1 MEMFL
6 WILGVHLVELVGIG
20 IFFLIKKNS
29 NLEKIVN
36 QQQQYI
42 ENLDFVTSQLISNLS
57 KIDER
62 IHVEGDAELEE
73 IFRNTVELREL
84 LKTISDK

>member
-1 MEMFL
+1 MFL
-6 WILGVHLVELVGIG
+6 WILGVHLIELIGIG

-29 NLEKIVN
+29 NLEKVVN

-42 ENLDFVTSQLISNLS
+42 ENLDFITSQLISNLS

-62 IHVEGDAELEE
+62 AYVEGDAELEE
-73 IFRNTVELREL
+73 IFRSTVELREL

>member
-1 MEMFL
+1 MFL
-6 WILGVHLVELVGIG
+6 WILGVHLIELIGIG

-29 NLEKIVN
+29 NLEKVVN
-36 QQQQYI
+36 QQQQHI
-42 ENLDFVTSQLISNLS
+42 ENLDFITSQLISNLS

-62 IHVEGDAELEE
+62 AHVEGDAELEE
-73 IFRNTVELREL
+73 IFRNTIELREL

>member
-6 WILGVHLVELVGIG
+6 WILGVHLIELIGIG

-29 NLEKIVN
+29 NLEKVVN
-36 QQQQYI
+36 QQQQHI
-42 ENLDFVTSQLISNLS
+42 ENLDFITSQLISNLS

-62 IHVEGDAELEE
+62 AHVEGDAELGE
-73 IFRNTVELREL
+73 IFRNTIELREL

>member
-1 MEMFL
+1 MFL

>member
-29 NLEKIVN
+29 NLEKVVN

>member
-6 WILGVHLVELVGIG
+6 WILGVHLIELIGIG

-29 NLEKIVN
+29 NLEKVVN
-36 QQQQYI
+36 QQQQHI
-42 ENLDFVTSQLISNLS
+42 ENLDFITSQLISNLS

-62 IHVEGDAELEE
+62 AHVEGDAELEE
-73 IFRNTVELREL
+73 IFRNTIELREL

>member
-1 MEMFL
+1 MFL
-6 WILGVHLVELVGIG
+6 WILGVHLIELIGIG

-29 NLEKIVN
+29 NLEKVVN
-36 QQQQYI
+36 QQQQHI
-42 ENLDFVTSQLISNLS
+42 ENLDFITSQLISNLS

-62 IHVEGDAELEE
+62 AHVEGDAELGE
-73 IFRNTVELREL
+73 IFRNTIELREL

>member
-1 MEMFL
+1 MFL
-6 WILGVHLVELVGIG
+6 WILGVHLIELIGIG

-29 NLEKIVN
+29 NLEKVVN
-36 QQQQYI
+36 QQQQHI
-42 ENLDFVTSQLISNLS
+42 ENLDFITSQLISNLS

-62 IHVEGDAELEE
+62 AHVEGDAELEE

>member
-6 WILGVHLVELVGIG
+6 WILGVHLIELIGIG

-29 NLEKIVN
+29 NLEKVVN
-36 QQQQYI
+36 QQQQHI
-42 ENLDFVTSQLISNLS
+42 ENLDFITSQLISNLS

-62 IHVEGDAELEE
+62 AHVEGDAELEE